1 MMGVVTCCTMLA
13 QHASVERGISAFELI
28 DEISK
33 FGVRHKC
40 LVEEAGYVK
49 APE

>member
-1 MMGVVTCCTMLA
+1 MLV
-13 QHASVERGISAFELI
+13 QHAPVERGISAFELI
-28 DEISK
+28 DEIPK

-40 LVEEAGYVK
+40 LVEEMGYIK

>member
-1 MMGVVTCCTMLA
+1 MMGVVTCCAILV
-13 QHASVERGISAFELI
+13 QHTPIERGVSAFEFI
-28 DEISK
+28 DEFSK

-40 LVEEAGYVK
+40 LVEEMGYVK

>member
-1 MMGVVTCCTMLA
+1 MMGVVTCCATLV
-13 QHASVERGISAFELI
+13 QHTPIEQGISVLELI
-28 DEISK
+28 DEISM

>member
-1 MMGVVTCCTMLA
+1 MMGVVTCCAILVQFTPI
-13 QHASVERGISAFELI
+13 ERGISAFELI

-40 LVEEAGYVK
+40 LVEEMGYVK